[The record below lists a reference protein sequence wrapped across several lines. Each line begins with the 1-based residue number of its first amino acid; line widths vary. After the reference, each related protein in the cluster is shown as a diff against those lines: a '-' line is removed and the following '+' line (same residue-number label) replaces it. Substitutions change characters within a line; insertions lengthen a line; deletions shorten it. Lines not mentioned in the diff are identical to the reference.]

1 MASFYFGTKEEGDSV
16 KEITLYVE
24 VDCRKQ
30 QLTRAMMGL
39 ISHHRLG
46 LFAKCQL
53 LSKPATTGL
62 VSPSANMIFW
72 AICVFLRFRNGF
84 HLSVQ
89 YGRSEKPTRKSLR
102 AVLLKFIS
110 VSPQRDPDALRRIGL
125 V

>member
-1 MASFYFGTKEEGDSV
+1 MGRAV

-24 VDCRKQ
+24 VDCLKQ
-30 QLTRAMMGL
+30 QLRRVTFSQ

-46 LFAKCQL
+46 LF
-53 LSKPATTGL
+53 SATTGL

-72 AICVFLRFRNGF
+72 AICVLRFRNGF